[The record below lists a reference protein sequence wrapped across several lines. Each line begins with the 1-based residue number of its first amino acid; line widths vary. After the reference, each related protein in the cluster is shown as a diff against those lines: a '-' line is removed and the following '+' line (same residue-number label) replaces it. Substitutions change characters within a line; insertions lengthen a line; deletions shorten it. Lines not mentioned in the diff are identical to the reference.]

1 MKDNREAVRV
11 HTRKIDRSV
20 AHHKMKEAGIEHIN
34 RHDHHLEVTV
44 TGATR
49 DVIEP
54 SYFAKNWRAYAS

>member
-1 MKDNREAVRV
+1 MKDTRDHERV

-20 AHHKMKEAGIEHIN
+20 AHHLMKERGINHIN
-34 RHDHHLEVTV
+34 KHDHYKEVSV

-54 SYFAKNWRAYAS
+54 SFFAKNWRNYVT